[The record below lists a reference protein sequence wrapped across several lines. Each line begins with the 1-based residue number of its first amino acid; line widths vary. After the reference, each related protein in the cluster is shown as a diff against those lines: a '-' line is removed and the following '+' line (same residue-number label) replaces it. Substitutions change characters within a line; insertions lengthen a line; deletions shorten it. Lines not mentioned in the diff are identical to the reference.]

1 MSVSEAGV
9 DVASSAGQT
18 AGPPARRPGMVV
30 VGIDGSAPSR
40 NALRYA
46 LAEASRRG
54 AGVRLV
60 WAYDPSERRSTGHGA
75 GGRNTSASL
84 IGSTVE
90 LGARAWRMVAGLAGA
105 DPRLASVPVEIRVL
119 AGPAAGVLL
128 AAARDAD
135 LVVIGRRSRSGLA
148 KALLG
153 PVGLHCALRS
163 EVPVVIVPADAPASP
178 AGANSRTNELKGTV
192 RS

>member
-1 MSVSEAGV
+1 MSLSWPGV
-9 DVASSAGQT
+9 EVASGAGEN
-18 AGPPARRPGMVV
+18 AGAPDRRPGVVV

-46 LAEASRRG
+46 MAEASRRG

-60 WAYDPSERRSTGHGA
+60 WAYDPSERRSTGQGGGA
-75 GGRNTSASL
+75 DASPSL
-84 IGSTVE
+84 VGPSVE
-90 LGARAWRMVAGLAGA
+90 LGARAWRMATGLAGA

-135 LVVIGRRSRSGLA
+135 LVVIGRRSRCGLA

-153 PVGLHCALRS
+153 PVGLHCALHS
-163 EVPVVIVPADAPASP
+163 EVPVVIVPADAPA
-178 AGANSRTNELKGTV
+178 ARNR
-192 RS
+192 